1 MGHLKENHLN
11 ELLYI
16 CTRQLVKPLA
26 SDKLA
31 VLTPGNK
38 QTWFNVCETFVSEQD
53 EL

>member
-16 CTRQLVKPLA
+16 CTGQLVKLHA

-31 VLTPGNK
+31 VLTPGNG
-38 QTWFNVCETFVSEQD
+38 QTWFKVCKTFVSE
-53 EL
+53 

>member
-16 CTRQLVKPLA
+16 CTSQMVQLLA

-31 VLTPGNK
+31 VLTPGNER
-38 QTWFNVCETFVSEQD
+38 TWFKVCETFVS
-53 EL
+53 